1 MFPCHK
7 FFNIL
12 PWKVACT
19 KFGYPFLHGVHDWYF
34 SHWWW
39 RLYAWWRTLS
49 LEELHT
55 WWNLWRDTLE
65 IEICRGTIRF
75 RGACH
80 AVLVLSNN
88 DERNFYRTAGQIK
101 STSWIMRVVEEC
113 SSQVSTE
120 DQMLGGIYEANT
132 SSMSFVHHC
141 GWHHACG
148 EYLPPKLSPTMH
160 PLVNWALWSFV
171 EVASLCVS
179 QYSYWASAQLPVCSN
194 KWLLHWFIFVT
205 TLEGLGVYRALFLAW
220 PIPLCGTVVGSSK
233 QLLSDL
239 WERQQFFNVLLS
251 GACLPLVCM
260 FSFKEFLMDCHLLTR
275 KILCCV
281 ILNH

>member
-49 LEELHT
+49 LEELLT

-132 SSMSFVHHC
+132 SSMSFVVR
-141 GWHHACG
+141 
-148 EYLPPKLSPTMH
+148 H
-160 PLVNWALWSFV
+160 PQNLVIVLHIICWWSLAPQT
-171 EVASLCVS
+171 EVSCEKNELNVIVRARCIR
-179 QYSYWASAQLPVCSN
+179 YN
-194 KWLLHWFIFVT
+194 KMVDRF
-205 TLEGLGVYRALFLAW
+205 
-220 PIPLCGTVVGSSK
+220 PLY
-233 QLLSDL
+233 
-239 WERQQFFNVLLS
+239 
-251 GACLPLVCM
+251 
-260 FSFKEFLMDCHLLTR
+260 
-275 KILCCV
+275 
-281 ILNH
+281 